1 MIDTGIDA
9 GHWEFDSERI
19 RTTNN
24 RAETGRSHGTE
35 VASIIAAL
43 RDGPVPDGFPP
54 DALALDDFH
63 GVAWG
68 VDVLQMTAAK
78 LDSPDP
84 ERNYKGINAEELE
97 AEAAQ
102 LARWVT
108 EASSVDFVN
117 MSFGVYGLVENY
129 LNKEGFGPEYAKAV
143 ETLARA
149 GGRVLVFSASNDNE
163 DQCEAPEP
171 GCVEGMM
178 RATSPNLFAG
188 LPVLEASLRD
198 HVVAV
203 VATDRDGRIAPFS
216 NRCGIAA
223 KWCIAAP
230 GDLVPTA
237 TSQPHPDDAG
247 RKVRGYE
254 PGASGTSYAAP
265 HVTGGLAVLKHWFR
279 SQLTNEA
286 LLARLYTTARVT
298 PDAVPES
305 GSCPAHLDLDGDR
318 STCELSSVF
327 GRGVMDL
334 GAATA
339 PVGAVSIVLGKRAT
353 DGGLTTQSSR
363 IVSGHALGDAVRRSL
378 ADRKI
383 AVFDALGAPFWID
396 AANFTRKAQ
405 PADSAVR
412 LSRWLAKGENW
423 VNSAPTVANKDR
435 IALSFGS
442 RRAPHETRAGIGAP
456 EDGHLAL
463 AAEPAATEVRFGN
476 SVVSAFAATNA
487 GNPDA
492 GVRHLDTDVHGLAM
506 DWRPGDG
513 QTGVRAGWIRER
525 GTFFGS
531 NAEGAFGG
539 LSSGLSFIGA
549 SQAFATDDWRF
560 AMAGE
565 MGWATPGVAGGML
578 MDADA
583 KTLSTAFVAKAV
595 RTFPEGD
602 FMLSLKQPLRIE
614 SGRLHLTLPTGRT
627 PDGTV
632 VRQRIPVSLEPS
644 GRQIDFAVDWKAEVA
659 PGTLLQLGALVS
671 HEPGHDANRRPVG
684 VIRAGIHIG
693 L

>member
-1 MIDTGIDA
+1 MGDA
-9 GHWEFDSERI
+9 LG
-19 RTTNN
+19 
-24 RAETGRSHGTE
+24 RALTGRS
-35 VASIIAAL
+35 
-43 RDGPVPDGFPP
+43 
-54 DALALDDFH
+54 
-63 GVAWG
+63 
-68 VDVLQMTAAK
+68 
-78 LDSPDP
+78 
-84 ERNYKGINAEELE
+84 
-97 AEAAQ
+97 
-102 LARWVT
+102 
-108 EASSVDFVN
+108 
-117 MSFGVYGLVENY
+117 
-129 LNKEGFGPEYAKAV
+129 
-143 ETLARA
+143 
-149 GGRVLVFSASNDNE
+149 
-163 DQCEAPEP
+163 
-171 GCVEGMM
+171 
-178 RATSPNLFAG
+178 
-188 LPVLEASLRD
+188 
-198 HVVAV
+198 
-203 VATDRDGRIAPFS
+203 
-216 NRCGIAA
+216 
-223 KWCIAAP
+223 
-230 GDLVPTA
+230 
-237 TSQPHPDDAG
+237 
-247 RKVRGYE
+247 
-254 PGASGTSYAAP
+254 
-265 HVTGGLAVLKHWFR
+265 
-279 SQLTNEA
+279 
-286 LLARLYTTARVT
+286 
-298 PDAVPES
+298 
-305 GSCPAHLDLDGDR
+305 
-318 STCELSSVF
+318 
-327 GRGVMDL
+327 
-334 GAATA
+334 
-339 PVGAVSIVLGKRAT
+339 
-353 DGGLTTQSSR
+353 
-363 IVSGHALGDAVRRSL
+363 
-378 ADRKI
+378 I
-383 AVFDALGAPFWID
+383 AVFDSLGAPFWID
-396 AANFTRKAQ
+396 AASFTRNGRS
-405 PADSAVR
+405 ADSAVR

-423 VNSAPTVANKDR
+423 VNAAPTVANKDR

-549 SQAFATDDWRF
+549 SRAFATDDWRF
-560 AMAGE
+560 AVAGE
-565 MGWATPGVAGGML
+565 MGWATPGVAGGIL

-595 RTFPEGD
+595 RTLPEGD